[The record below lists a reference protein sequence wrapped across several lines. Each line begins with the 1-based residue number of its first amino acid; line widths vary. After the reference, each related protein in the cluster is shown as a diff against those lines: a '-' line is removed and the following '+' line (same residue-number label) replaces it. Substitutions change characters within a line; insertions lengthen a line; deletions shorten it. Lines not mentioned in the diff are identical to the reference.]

1 MHRRKKSPRTAKK
14 KHRASGVIAMTGA
27 GETSTGAMT
36 AGIREAAA
44 AAVEVAVGIFVSNSV
59 AAAAVVEIATVTGA
73 VVAVG
78 AVTSVRVNCHS
89 LRKASA

>member
-27 GETSTGAMT
+27 AETSTGAMT

-44 AAVEVAVGIFVSNSV
+44 VVVEAVGISVRNS
-59 AAAAVVEIATVTGA
+59 AAVVAVEIAIVTGA
-73 VVAVG
+73 VVAAV
-78 AVTSVRVNCHS
+78 AVTSVRVNCRS
-89 LRKASA
+89 LRKVSA